1 MADVTFPNF
10 APYDYWL
17 KQVINPWQ
25 AQVYYGPVTYQT
37 MESSDIGLEKEI
49 VERVASYGRQL
60 GRISDVLGAMID
72 TGALPSDSLNT
83 AQRCALEDFQSMR
96 REIEA
101 LRWRRA
107 GIDETGIDRLRRK
120 LQDLKRRN
128 DGEYERVARRLR
140 ELLD

>member
-10 APYDYWL
+10 APYKYWL
-17 KQVINPWQ
+17 DQVFSPLT
-25 AQVYYGPVTYQT
+25 QVYYGPVTYQT

-60 GRISDVLGAMID
+60 GRISDLLQTMID
-72 TGALPSDSLNT
+72 RGVLPSDSLSA
-83 AQRCALEDFQSMR
+83 AQRQALDDFQGMH

-107 GIDETGIDRLRRK
+107 GIDETGIERLRRK
-120 LQDLKRRN
+120 LEELKRRN
-128 DGEYERVARRLR
+128 DGEYQRVAQRLR

>member
-17 KQVINPWQ
+17 KQIINPWQ
-25 AQVYYGPVTYQT
+25 SQVYYGPVTYQT

-60 GRISDVLGAMID
+60 GRISDLLQAMID
-72 TGALPSDSLNT
+72 TGALRSESLSI
-83 AQRCALEDFQSMR
+83 AQRQALEDFQSMH

-107 GIDETGIDRLRRK
+107 GIDEAGIDRLRRK
-120 LQDLKRRN
+120 LADLKRRN